1 MDLKLSG
8 KRAVVTGSSAG
19 IGEAIARRL
28 AAEGASVAI
37 HGRDEA
43 RGNRVV
49 DELKRG
55 GASASFIKADLTVP
69 DDVVALAEQAR
80 ATLGGVD
87 VLVNNAAVYPQH
99 TWFESSADDWT
110 RLYAVN
116 VVATV
121 RLIQLLVPNMKHAG
135 WGRVVFISSGE
146 ASRPFAHMPG
156 YAATKAAI
164 NNATSS
170 LCLALAGSGVTVN
183 SVSAGL
189 IRTAEVERWFYA
201 EAKAR
206 GWRDDWDEIEANIL
220 KTYLPIPVGHI
231 GHPDDVASVVAFLA
245 SPDAAYING
254 AVVRVD
260 GGSHTWAG

>member
-8 KRAVVTGSSAG
+8 KRALVTGSTAG
-19 IGEAIARRL
+19 IGEAIARLL
-28 AAEGASVAI
+28 AVEGASIAI
-37 HGRDEA
+37 HGRDEG
-43 RGNRVV
+43 RGNQLV
-49 DELKRG
+49 DELKG
-55 GASASFIKADLTVP
+55 GGTRTVFIKADLSVP
-69 DDVVALAEQAR
+69 GDIVALAEQAG
-80 ATLGGVD
+80 ASLGGVD

-99 TWFESSADDWT
+99 TWFESSADEWT

-116 VVATV
+116 VVAPV
-121 RLIQLLVPNMKHAG
+121 RLIQLLVPEMTRAG
-135 WGRVVFISSGE
+135 WGRVVNISSGE
-146 ASRPFAHMPG
+146 ASKPFAHMPG

-170 LCLALAGSGVTVN
+170 LCQALAGSGVTVN
-183 SVSAGL
+183 AVSAGL

-206 GWRDDWDEIEANIL
+206 GWRDEWDEIEAHIL
-220 KTYLPIPVGHI
+220 KSYLPVPVGHI
-231 GHPDDVASVVAFLA
+231 GTPDDVARIVAFLA

-260 GGSHTWAG
+260 GGSHTWGG